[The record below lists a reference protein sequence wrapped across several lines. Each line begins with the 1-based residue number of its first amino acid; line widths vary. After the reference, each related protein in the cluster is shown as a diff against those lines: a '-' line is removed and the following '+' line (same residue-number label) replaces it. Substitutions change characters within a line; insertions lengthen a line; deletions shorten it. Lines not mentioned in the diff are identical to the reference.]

1 MFSTGIIFQLLME
14 ISGDYTTSYARV
26 TPKYHT
32 RLQGIEPQVG
42 KRRLS
47 QARHRATLAGLF
59 NNLRKT
65 VFSQQENSVSKVQ
78 K

>member
-1 MFSTGIIFQLLME
+1 MFNSSIIFQLLME
-14 ISGDYTTSYARV
+14 ISGDCNTPYARV

-59 NNLRKT
+59 NSLRET